1 MYFMVKNEYYKI
13 GETFTQPA
21 LTANGTVGGNTYA
34 VRSGTVYSDDKQYT
48 TYKAFDGN
56 SSTLWASRSMGY
68 EWIEFYAPDMIYP
81 TSITVTNRPNS
92 QNSFSSGTFYGSLDG
107 VKYFKMGDF
116 TNDNNNP
123 SGIWSVQIPSPR
135 ACKYIKLDVKG
146 FKSIHTIGVIQI
158 TINGN
163 YIEKVTQND
172 YNHVETTKCYIKGL
186 A

>member
-1 MYFMVKNEYYKI
+1 MYFMAENEYYKI

-34 VRSGTVYSDDKQYT
+34 VRSGTVYRDDKQYT

-68 EWIEFYAPDMIYP
+68 EWVEFYTPNMIYP

-123 SGIWSVQIPSPR
+123 FGIWSVQIPSPR
-135 ACKYIKLDVKG
+135 ACKYIKLDAKG

-163 YIEKVTQND
+163 YIEKATQDD